1 MGRHPTGKVPAQ
13 QLQIISGRHKE
24 IMRREIAGEKPR
36 VIAREMGMSEA
47 RLSVIRNSPL
57 YQREY
62 KRLEA
67 EVKGRFVEVQA
78 NVQQKVNELQPIA
91 MNVLEN
97 ILTQKEVDGIKVSL
111 TLKKDTALN
120 VLDIGGNA
128 GKSKDKSSAIDDV
141 IQVITQ
147 GFELAKISMENAKSR
162 TQYEEA
168 SGGISMNTADMID
181 VTPEEVEQ
189 ELNTTLLEEAV

>member
-1 MGRHPTGKVPAQ
+1 MGRHPTGKIPAQ

-62 KRLEA
+62 ARLEA
-67 EVKGRFVEVQA
+67 EVKGRFIEVQA
-78 NVQQKVNELQPIA
+78 NIQEKVNELQPFA
-91 MNVLEN
+91 MSILEK
-97 ILTQKEVDGIKVSL
+97 ILKEKDVDGMKVSL
-111 TLKKDTALN
+111 ALKKDTALD
-120 VLDIGGNA
+120 VLEIGGNS
-128 GKSKDKSSAIDDV
+128 GKSKQGNSAIDDV

-147 GFELAKISMENAKSR
+147 GFELAKQAVDTARQNSNNNS
-162 TQYEEA
+162 
-168 SGGISMNTADMID
+168 SGDNHNESIIN
-181 VTPEEVEQ
+181 VTPAESEFQEE
-189 ELNTTLLEEAV
+189 LAEAI